1 MNTRACSNCKADA
14 ARFVAAV
21 HGRSDWPWIIRTPL
35 AKCVDCSVL
44 AKTDAI
50 VDYWD
55 TSVTM
60 LELSKRLFDIS
71 LLRQR

>member
-14 ARFVAAV
+14 ARFVAAA

-44 AKTDAI
+44 AKTAATEG
-50 VDYWD
+50 YLA
-55 TSVTM
+55 TSETM
-60 LELSKRLFDIS
+60 LELSKRLFAIS
-71 LLRQR
+71 LLRQP